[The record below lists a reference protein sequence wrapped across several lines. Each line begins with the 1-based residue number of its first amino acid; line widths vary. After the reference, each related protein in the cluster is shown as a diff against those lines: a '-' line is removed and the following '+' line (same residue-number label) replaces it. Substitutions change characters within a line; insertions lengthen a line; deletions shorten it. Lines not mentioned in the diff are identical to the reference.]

1 MNALWRLAAYRPDLL
16 VAHLASYGALLQD
29 DGARSMQ
36 GLQRRLVGLAVV
48 LASFTVALA
57 LAGVAVLLW
66 AVSPTVAPPR
76 AWLLLAVPLVPVV
89 LGVAVIRRL
98 QRLAPLPLWQACR
111 QQWARDQVLWR
122 DGAGS

>member
-1 MNALWRLAAYRPDLL
+1 MNALWRLAACRPDLL

-36 GLQRRLVGLAVV
+36 GLQRRMVGLAVV
-48 LASFTVALA
+48 LASFTVALG

-98 QRLAPLPLWQACR
+98 QRLEPLPLWQACR